1 MITPVNIRD
10 RIWSLIRKCVVLLSI
25 SLATGQVS
33 WAMVEH
39 ILSVS
44 TPTGENI
51 FCIFKVLH
59 QLNPQ
64 FNSIINVCTA
74 GKEKYGRCSLK
85 ALEKHLIQGVLVIF
99 SGVPFFFLFIL
110 VFLFL
115 FLLHPSTLHHM
126 IPTFIAGQEMVELW
140 SVLLW
145 GSSCAVKPC
154 MSWVSQPAGL
164 PGERGGQGLGFNNLY

>member
-64 FNSIINVCTA
+64 FNSLINVCTA

-99 SGVPFFFLFIL
+99 RRSLFLPFHPCFLVSLFATSVNIASHDTNFYCRSGDGRAVIRSSVREFLCSEAMHVLGVPT
-110 VFLFL
+110 
-115 FLLHPSTLHHM
+115 SR
-126 IPTFIAGQEMVELW
+126 AARW
-140 SVLLW
+140 
-145 GSSCAVKPC
+145 
-154 MSWVSQPAGL
+154 
-164 PGERGGQGLGFNNLY
+164 ERRARFRF